1 MKMKE
6 IVYKPI
12 GVIRTPFKDP
22 EGMPIQSKF
31 SDAEGS
37 VVLPLKYMNGL
48 KGIVDFSHLILIY
61 HFHKAKEAELL
72 VKPFL
77 RNELMGLFAV
87 RAPNRPNPIGIS
99 VVELLDI
106 VSFKNEV
113 KLEVKGVDMLDETP
127 LLDIKPYFRQFDSFQ
142 KAKSGWYEGRELEK
156 TVSDSR
162 FTEED

>member
-1 MKMKE
+1 MKD

-12 GVIRTPFKDP
+12 GIIRTPFTEP

-31 SDAEGS
+31 SEAEGS

-48 KGIVDFSHLILIY
+48 HGIVDFSHIILIY
-61 HFHKAKEAELL
+61 HFHKSKDVELQ

-77 RNELMGLFAV
+77 SSKTMGLFSV

-127 LLDIKPYFRQFDSFQ
+127 LLDIKPYFPDFDCFRH
-142 KAKSGWYEGRELEK
+142 AKSGWYEKREYEK
-156 TVSDSR
+156 TKSDSR
-162 FTEED
+162 FAQKD

>member
-1 MKMKE
+1 MKD

-12 GVIRTPFKDP
+12 GIIRTPFTEP

-31 SDAEGS
+31 SEAEGS

-48 KGIVDFSHLILIY
+48 HGIVDFSHIILIY
-61 HFHKAKEAELL
+61 HFHKSKEVELQ

-77 RNELMGLFAV
+77 SSKTMGLFSV

-127 LLDIKPYFRQFDSFQ
+127 LLDIKPYFPDFDCFRH
-142 KAKSGWYEGRELEK
+142 AKSGWYEKREYEK
-156 TVSDSR
+156 TKSDSR
-162 FTEED
+162 FTQKD

>member
-1 MKMKE
+1 MKD

-12 GVIRTPFKDP
+12 GIIRTPFTEP

-31 SDAEGS
+31 SEAEGS

-48 KGIVDFSHLILIY
+48 HGIVDFSHIILIY
-61 HFHKAKEAELL
+61 HFHKSKGVELQ

-77 RNELMGLFAV
+77 SSKTMGLFSV

-113 KLEVKGVDMLDETP
+113 KLEVKGVDMLDQTP
-127 LLDIKPYFRQFDSFQ
+127 LLDIKPYFPDFDCFRH
-142 KAKSGWYEGRELEK
+142 AKSGWYEKREYEK
-156 TVSDSR
+156 TKSDSR
-162 FTEED
+162 FTQKD

>member
-1 MKMKE
+1 MKD

-12 GVIRTPFKDP
+12 GVIRTPFKTV

-31 SDAEGS
+31 SEAEGS

-48 KGIVDFSHLILIY
+48 KGIVDFSHIILIY
-61 HFHKAKEAELL
+61 HFHKSKDFELL

-77 RNELMGLFAV
+77 SEEIMGLFAV
-87 RAPNRPNPIGIS
+87 RAPNRPNSIGIS

-127 LLDIKPYFRQFDSFQ
+127 LLDIKPYFQEFDCFRN
-142 KAKSGWYEGRELEK
+142 AKSG
-156 TVSDSR
+156 
-162 FTEED
+162 

>member
-1 MKMKE
+1 MKD

-12 GVIRTPFKDP
+12 GVIRTPYKTA

-37 VVLPLKYMNGL
+37 VVIPLKYMNGL
-48 KGIVDFSHLILIY
+48 KGIVDFSHIILIY
-61 HFHKAKEAELL
+61 HFHKSKDFELL

-77 RNELMGLFAV
+77 SEEIMGLFAV

-127 LLDIKPYFRQFDSFQ
+127 LLDIKPYFQEFDCFRN
-142 KAKSGWYEGRELEK
+142 AKSGWYEKREYEK
-156 TVSDSR
+156 TKSDSR
-162 FTEED
+162 FTKED

>member
-1 MKMKE
+1 MKD

-12 GVIRTPFKDP
+12 GIIRTPFTEP

-31 SDAEGS
+31 SEAEGS

-48 KGIVDFSHLILIY
+48 HGIVDFSHIILIY
-61 HFHKAKEAELL
+61 HFHKSKGVELQ

-77 RNELMGLFAV
+77 SSKTMGLFSV

-127 LLDIKPYFRQFDSFQ
+127 LLDIKPYFPDFDCFRH
-142 KAKSGWYEGRELEK
+142 AKSGWYEKREYEK
-156 TVSDSR
+156 TKSDSR
-162 FTEED
+162 FTQKD

>member
-1 MKMKE
+1 MKD

-12 GVIRTPFKDP
+12 GVIRTPYKTA

-48 KGIVDFSHLILIY
+48 KGIVDFSHIILIY
-61 HFHKAKEAELL
+61 HFHKSKDFELL

-77 RNELMGLFAV
+77 SEEIMGLFAV

-113 KLEVKGVDMLDETP
+113 KLEVKGVDMLDQTP
-127 LLDIKPYFRQFDSFQ
+127 LLDIKPYFPDFDCFRH
-142 KAKSGWYEGRELEK
+142 AKSGWYEKREYEK
-156 TVSDSR
+156 TKSDSR
-162 FTEED
+162 FTQKD

>member
-1 MKMKE
+1 MKD

-12 GVIRTPFKDP
+12 GIIRTPFTEP

-31 SDAEGS
+31 SEAEGS

-48 KGIVDFSHLILIY
+48 HGIVDFSHIILIY
-61 HFHKAKEAELL
+61 HFHKSKDVELQ

-77 RNELMGLFAV
+77 SSKTMGLFSV

-127 LLDIKPYFRQFDSFQ
+127 LLDIKPYFPDFDCFRH
-142 KAKSGWYEGRELEK
+142 AKSGWYEKREYEK
-156 TVSDSR
+156 TKSDSR
-162 FTEED
+162 FTQKD

>member
-1 MKMKE
+1 MKKITYE
-6 IVYKPI
+6 PI
-12 GVIRTPFKDP
+12 GIIRTPFTEA
-22 EGMPIQSKF
+22 EGMPIQTKF

-37 VVLPLKYMNGL
+37 VVLPLKFMNGL
-48 KGIVDFSHLILIY
+48 KGIVDFSHIILIY
-61 HFHKAKEAELL
+61 HFHKAKDAELL

-77 RNELMGLFAV
+77 SEEILGLFSI

-127 LLDIKPYFRQFDSFQ
+127 LLDIKPYFQEFDCFRN
-142 KAKSGWYEGRELEK
+142 ARSGWYEKRSK
-156 TVSDSR
+156 KRTKSDGR
-162 FTEED
+162 FTKKD

>member
-1 MKMKE
+1 MKD
-6 IVYKPI
+6 IIYKPI
-12 GVIRTPFKDP
+12 GIIRTPFTEP

-31 SDAEGS
+31 SEAEGS

-48 KGIVDFSHLILIY
+48 HGIVDFSHIILIY
-61 HFHKAKEAELL
+61 HFHKSKEVELQ

-77 RNELMGLFAV
+77 SSKTMGLFSV

-127 LLDIKPYFRQFDSFQ
+127 LLDIKPYFPDFDCFRH
-142 KAKSGWYEGRELEK
+142 AKSGWYEKREYEK
-156 TVSDSR
+156 TKSDSR
-162 FTEED
+162 FTQKD

>member
-1 MKMKE
+1 MKD

-12 GVIRTPFKDP
+12 GIIRTPFTEP

-31 SDAEGS
+31 SEAEGS

-48 KGIVDFSHLILIY
+48 HGIVDFSHIILIY
-61 HFHKAKEAELL
+61 HFHKSKDFELL

-77 RNELMGLFAV
+77 SEEIMGLFAV

-127 LLDIKPYFRQFDSFQ
+127 LLDIKPYFPDFDCFRH
-142 KAKSGWYEGRELEK
+142 AKSGWYEKREYEK
-156 TVSDSR
+156 TKSDSR
-162 FTEED
+162 FTQKD

>member
-1 MKMKE
+1 MKD

-12 GVIRTPFKDP
+12 GIIRTPFTEP

-31 SDAEGS
+31 SEAEGS

-48 KGIVDFSHLILIY
+48 HGIVDFSHIILIY
-61 HFHKAKEAELL
+61 HFHKSKDVELQ

-77 RNELMGLFAV
+77 STKTMGLFSV

-127 LLDIKPYFRQFDSFQ
+127 LLDIKPYFPDFDCFRH
-142 KAKSGWYEGRELEK
+142 AKSGWYEKREYEK
-156 TVSDSR
+156 TKSDSR
-162 FTEED
+162 FTQKD

>member
-1 MKMKE
+1 MKD

-12 GVIRTPFKDP
+12 GVIRTPYKTA

-37 VVLPLKYMNGL
+37 VVIPLKYMNGL
-48 KGIVDFSHLILIY
+48 KGIVDFSHIILIY
-61 HFHKAKEAELL
+61 HFHKSKDFELL

-77 RNELMGLFAV
+77 SEEIMGLFAV

-99 VVELLDI
+99 VVELLYI

-127 LLDIKPYFRQFDSFQ
+127 LLDIKPYFQEFDCFRN
-142 KAKSGWYEGRELEK
+142 AKSGWYEKREYEK
-156 TVSDSR
+156 TKSDSR
-162 FTEED
+162 FTKED

>member
-1 MKMKE
+1 VKD

-12 GVIRTPFKDP
+12 GIIRTPFTEP

-31 SDAEGS
+31 SEAEGS

-48 KGIVDFSHLILIY
+48 HGIVDFSHIILIY
-61 HFHKAKEAELL
+61 HFHKSKGVELQ

-77 RNELMGLFAV
+77 SSKTMGLFSV

-113 KLEVKGVDMLDETP
+113 KLEVKGVDMLDQTP
-127 LLDIKPYFRQFDSFQ
+127 LLDIKPYFPDFDCFRH
-142 KAKSGWYEGRELEK
+142 AKSGWYEKREYEK
-156 TVSDSR
+156 TKSDSR
-162 FTEED
+162 FTQKD